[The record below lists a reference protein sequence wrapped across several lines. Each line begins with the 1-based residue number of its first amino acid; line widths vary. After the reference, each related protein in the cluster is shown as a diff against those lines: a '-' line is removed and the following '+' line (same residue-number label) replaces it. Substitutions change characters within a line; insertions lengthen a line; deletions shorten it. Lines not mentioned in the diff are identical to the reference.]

1 VNPFQSSSD
10 AHNNAFRKDCRSG
23 RAFSDRE
30 NRSGFWDCQEKSMEG
45 ESTGRANVHV
55 KIARIRMQKGERKSG
70 KDSDGTGDGFGE
82 KP

>member
-1 VNPFQSSSD
+1 
-10 AHNNAFRKDCRSG
+10 
-23 RAFSDRE
+23 
-30 NRSGFWDCQEKSMEG
+30 MEG